1 MNNLAFA
8 SLRELRRMLQR
19 KKISSVELT
28 RYFLARLGEHGPR
41 YNALAELTPDVA
53 LAQAKQADALLAQG
67 QDTPLLGIPYGAK
80 DLLATKGIPT
90 RWGSPAHQDQVLDY
104 DATTVTR
111 LREAGAPML
120 GKLAMV
126 EIAGGGGYSLPS
138 ASLHG
143 PGLNPWNINTWSG
156 GSSSGSGSAVAAGL
170 VSFALGSE
178 TWGSIVT
185 PSTYCGITGLRPT
198 YGLVSRFG
206 AMELA
211 WTMDKVG
218 PMAHSA
224 EDCGLILQAIAG
236 PDGRDLTATGQYQ
249 FRPRKKGK
257 GPQGQFKLGVLPA
270 DFSGE
275 PVLEN
280 AFEAAL
286 AVLRGAGM
294 HIAPAQ
300 LPNHDYNAIASTL
313 LYAEMAGAH
322 EAFIKSD
329 KLDLL
334 VNGPQKDGLRSA
346 LNFSAAQTVQ
356 AQQQK
361 LHATHDL
368 LKLFVEFDALVS
380 PSLMIEA
387 PTLDTDLRTAFKRRG
402 VYSVLGALC
411 GVPALAMPMGFGK
424 SGLPLGI
431 TLTGNLF
438 DENTLIGIGIIY
450 QRETDWHKRCPVEF

>member
-1 MNNLAFA
+1 MTDLAFA

-19 KKISSVELT
+19 KIISSVELT
-28 RYFLARLGEHGPR
+28 HYFLARLGEHGPR

-67 QDTPLLGIPYGAK
+67 KDTPLLGIPYGAK

-90 RWGSPAHQDQVLDY
+90 RWGSPAHKDQVPDH

-143 PGLNPWNINTWSG
+143 PGLNPWNVNTWAG

-170 VSFALGSE
+170 VPFALGSE

-236 PDGRDLTATGQYQ
+236 PDGRDLTTTGQYR
-249 FRPRKKGK
+249 FLPRKKTRK
-257 GPQGQFKLGVLPA
+257 TKHPFKIGVLPA
-270 DFSGE
+270 DFSDE

-280 AFEAAL
+280 VFEGAL
-286 AVLRGAGM
+286 AVLQNAGM
-294 HIAPAQ
+294 HITPAQ

-313 LYAEMAGAH
+313 LYAEMAAAH
-322 EAFIKSD
+322 EAFIRSD

-368 LKLFVEFDALVS
+368 LKLFDEFDALVS

-402 VYSVLGALC
+402 GYSVLGALC

-438 DENTLIGIGIIY
+438 DENTLIGIGMSY
-450 QRETDWHKRCPVEF
+450 QRETDWHKLRPVRF

>member
-1 MNNLAFA
+1 MMTNLTFTPL
-8 SLRELRRMLQR
+8 SKLRRMLR
-19 KKISSVELT
+19 DKKISSVELT
-28 RYFLARLGEHGPR
+28 QHFLDRLAQHGPK
-41 YNALAELTPDVA
+41 YNALAELTPDLA
-53 LAQAKQADALLAQG
+53 LAQAKQADQLLKKG
-67 QDTPLLGIPYGAK
+67 EHNSPLLGIPYGAK

-90 RWGSPAHQDQVLDY
+90 RWGSPAHQDQVPEV
-104 DATTVTR
+104 DATTVLR
-111 LREAGAPML
+111 LREAGAPLL

-143 PGLNPWNINTWSG
+143 PGLNPWNVNTWSG

-170 VSFALGSE
+170 VPFALGSE

-236 PDGRDLTATGQYQ
+236 PDGLDLTATGKFK
-249 FRPRKKGK
+249 FRPRKKQHHK
-257 GPQGQFKLGVLPA
+257 LRLGVLPA

-275 PVLEN
+275 PELEQV
-280 AFEAAL
+280 FQAAL
-286 AVLRGAGM
+286 EVLHKAGM
-294 HIAPAQ
+294 KIKPVE
-300 LPNHDYNAIASTL
+300 LPKHDYAGIANTL

-334 VNGPQKDGLRSA
+334 VNGPQKEGLRNA
-346 LNFSAAQTVQ
+346 LTYTAAQTIQ

-361 LHATHDL
+361 LQATHDL
-368 LKLFVEFDALVS
+368 LQLFDEFDALVS

-387 PTLDTDLRTAFKRRG
+387 PSLDTDLRTAFKRRG
-402 VYSVLGALC
+402 GYSVLGALC
-411 GVPALAMPMGFGK
+411 GVPALALPMGFGK
-424 SGLPLGI
+424 SGLPLGLNI
-431 TLTGNLF
+431 TGNLF
-438 DENTLIGIGIIY
+438 DENTILHIGMVY
-450 QRETDWHKRCPVEF
+450 QRETDWHERRPPI